1 METSQEPSIYVLLR
15 VTFGDKP
22 SPDMAS
28 FVMLKIAEEN
38 RVRAPEASKILERD
52 RYVDD
57 LIHSCSSTQGA
68 LQRIV
73 AIEKMLNASGFKI
86 KEWNCSSSQLRA
98 QLNER
103 KNSSNP
109 DTSSDVIPEPKEDS
123 ISQTTALKPDE
134 RTPDVDKVNLD
145 REDGVKTLGVSWNP
159 KSDTI
164 NFEVKS
170 NNTEL
175 YTKRK
180 YFQIV

>member
-1 METSQEPSIYVLLR
+1 
-15 VTFGDKP
+15 
-22 SPDMAS
+22 
-28 FVMLKIAEEN
+28 MLKIPEEN

-57 LIHSCSSTQGA
+57 LIHPCSSTQGA
-68 LQRIV
+68 IQRIV

-103 KNSSNP
+103 KTSSNP

-134 RTPDVDKVNLD
+134 RTDRIYTEKMESRRLEFPGIRDQIPSILKLSQTTRSSTRNASSYQTFPDCLIHWD
-145 REDGVKTLGVSWNP
+145 
-159 KSDTI
+159 
-164 NFEVKS
+164 
-170 NNTEL
+170 
-175 YTKRK
+175 
-180 YFQIV
+180 